1 MQSPLG
7 ILPLLLIGLAALA
20 VAERDRLAR
29 AEGGEREGGSS
40 RSLGVPAESR
50 ASTGPTGLG
59 GLLGG
64 LRAGEAD
71 SARARAT
78 EGRRGEMRS
87 EQGLARDAVS
97 RGLVQPLDSILSNV
111 ETTVPGSVLSA
122 RLKKG
127 DDGVWIYRL
136 VILSPEGRYRNV
148 IVDAARN
155 TILQIR

>member
-7 ILPLLLIGLAALA
+7 ILPVLLIGLAALA

-29 AEGGEREGGSS
+29 AEDGEREGGSS

-50 ASTGPTGLG
+50 ASTGPG

-64 LRAGEAD
+64 LRTGEAD

-78 EGRRGEMRS
+78 DGKRGEMQS

-97 RGLVQPLDSILSNV
+97 RGLVQPLDSILTNV
-111 ETTVPGSVLSA
+111 GTTVPGSVLSA
-122 RLKKG
+122 SLKKG
-127 DDGVWIYRL
+127 DDGVWIYKL
-136 VILSPEGRYRNV
+136 VILSREGRYRNV

-155 TILQIR
+155 AILQIR